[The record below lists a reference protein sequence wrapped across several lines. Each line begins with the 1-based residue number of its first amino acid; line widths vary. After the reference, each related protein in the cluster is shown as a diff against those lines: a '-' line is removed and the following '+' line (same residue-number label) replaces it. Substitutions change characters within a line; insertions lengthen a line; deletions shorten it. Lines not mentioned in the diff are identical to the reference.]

1 MNTKGSGPND
11 FRHSD
16 DLLELIESE
25 NDALEQ
31 AKKDTEK
38 RRRKARREYGKTQR
52 FIEKEDLRRQIKIN
66 KDFDKLLKQEKKTA
80 TGRSRAPRIS
90 SANAESKLRSTLR
103 TEGDKGGKDMGKRD
117 CEGGEETAEGGFELE
132 GRSPE
137 VEEGIAEVEE
147 ERESTGETRRAEL

>member
-80 TGRSRAPRIS
+80 TERWKREIKSTADQFRKRRKQIEINVTHGRRQGRQRHGEAR
-90 SANAESKLRSTLR
+90 LRR
-103 TEGDKGGKDMGKRD
+103 RRRDGG
-117 CEGGEETAEGGFELE
+117 
-132 GRSPE
+132 
-137 VEEGIAEVEE
+137 
-147 ERESTGETRRAEL
+147 RRF